1 MQVAKD
7 QSQVENMMTSNLQH
21 QEAKESS
28 TKTSLISDASPS
40 TKEATMP
47 EPMVLREQLGISIDN
62 TPTPDYPLNE
72 QGKVA
77 DPFNIKSADDAYV
90 LYKKGLIDEDG
101 AYIARAGYNLR
112 NKGLVN
118 ISPEDANVLANI
130 GAMTDIDD
138 MRYRM
143 YHTNKLKY
151 YLWETGYN
159 TLGGALDA
167 AENTKD
173 LVYDSVRGISRL
185 PERAQ
190 IWADDVWSGKNLGE
204 MIEHQKSL
212 YPNDPNEQDIIDF
225 SKILPKDKDTFGE
238 SIRTLAQFLIPYV
251 GVTKA
256 GAFANTIKNPALLG
270 MARGASVD
278 FTAFDGKDT
287 KLSDLAKDSPIDNAL
302 FDALRAKEGDSAT
315 MLRFKHTL
323 ENAGLGAFV
332 EGAFKGISLIKRDIA
347 IKANGSAGYYEN
359 KIEEV
364 AREKGLKI
372 PKEEV
377 KETINKERT
386 KELQEALDTSRANKL
401 MGKESEPMQA
411 KEAPKSISEKLVTK
425 DDVVAHVDELE
436 SSLNKTKVSHKEVE
450 EISNTYDVD
459 MDFVR
464 NAYKGV
470 LNVNAK
476 VVAIG
481 RTLNDFG
488 KDLYDGIKAY
498 TAKGATDLAEAT
510 ELYTK
515 MLQHGRM
522 QDMFKGISSEIGR
535 GLNAHKMLD
544 KPFKIKDL
552 PAEELE
558 MNVTNL
564 GGLSGINKALNS
576 YAIAYERSI
585 KEGANLTKKASRG
598 GDWLDVVFGA
608 RQGGMLSSPATHL
621 KNILGNLTM
630 VGLRETEHLL
640 ALSGRTIIDRDLK
653 HFKEYYYK
661 WAGYVAGFKDSLK
674 LAKYSKDGKN
684 GNAIKAFLTN
694 KPQLDIGEK
703 WNEALTA
710 NVKGLFGKMFD
721 EDGKLIPKAM
731 REQANAKDYVADL
744 TYNFIFRALTGV
756 DEVFKNIAYK
766 GELYRQAI
774 ETMNEKGLKFGSKLE
789 QAEYFSNVINNPT
802 TKQHSR
808 AIDVARRTTFTTP
821 VSKANPFDALTQPIY
836 HNLAKGSIGINQPL
850 IWLQEMANSPNILM
864 KMAARLA
871 VPFRTTPGN
880 ITKELLRRMPPF
892 NAFSREWLSDF
903 AAGGTRKAQAISQV
917 VVSASLIG
925 AIWELYRNGLIITT
939 TDSKVRNALSLANI
953 PENSIIIGDKAYSF
967 DGLDPVSSLVALVA
981 NTLSAWDKVESD
993 PEQDESY
1000 FIATIGAVTKTLTD
1014 KTYLK
1019 GVKDFMNLFSDPNND
1034 KGERMTKY
1042 AYNMIGSF
1050 VPMSSANKVI
1060 REHWLDDSKTEK
1072 QEFLDY
1078 IMANTPFG
1086 KMPVAL
1092 DLFGEP
1098 RAKSEK
1104 LFFGVTNT
1112 AVFDR
1117 NSLEYELASLGVDV
1131 EPLKGNTISFNGVN
1145 LPIEAVDKTIIR
1157 GIVKELGLKEA
1168 LTNLLNNPS
1177 YQELMLDSDKAAFIQ
1192 EIISNFYTNAKQ
1204 IYVTKEEERI
1214 DKVKAKI
1221 QKDIETRFDPALANE
1236 ANRQR
1241 PLWMLRRDKQ

>member
-1 MQVAKD
+1 
-7 QSQVENMMTSNLQH
+7 MTSMR
-21 QEAKESS
+21 ASSIDDESP
-28 TKTSLISDASPS
+28 K
-40 TKEATMP
+40 TKEAGLP
-47 EPMVLREQLGISIDN
+47 KPKEIRKHLGISIEN

-72 QGKVA
+72 YGKVA
-77 DPFNIKSADDAYV
+77 DPFNIKTADDAYV
-90 LYKKGLIDEDG
+90 LYKKGLLDKEG
-101 AYIARAGYNLR
+101 AYIARAGINLR
-112 NKGLVN
+112 NKGLLDLS
-118 ISPEDANVLANI
+118 IEDANTLSNI
-130 GAMTDIDD
+130 GAMSELDKE
-138 MRYRM
+138 RYRE
-143 YHTNKLKY
+143 YHSNKFMY
-151 YLWETGYN
+151 YLSEVGYN
-159 TLGGALDA
+159 AIGGLLDA

-173 LVYDSVRGISRL
+173 LVYDSVRGASRL
-185 PERAQ
+185 PERAN
-190 IWADDVWSGKNLGE
+190 IWSKDVWKGKNLGE
-204 MIEHQKSL
+204 MIEHQKAL
-212 YPNDPNEQDIIDF
+212 FPDDPNEQDVIDF
-225 SKILPKDKDTFGE
+225 SKILPKSKDSFGE
-238 SIRTLAQFLIPYV
+238 SIRTLSQFLIPYA
-251 GVTKA
+251 GVSKV

-270 MARGASVD
+270 MARGAAVD

-377 KETINKERT
+377 KEATNKERT

-401 MGKESEPMQA
+401 MGKESEPIQA

-564 GGLSGINKALNS
+564 GGLSGINKALNL
-576 YAIAYERSI
+576 YAEAYERSI

-598 GDWLDVVFGA
+598 GSWFDVVFGA
-608 RQGGMLSSPATHL
+608 RQGGMLSSPSTHL

-630 VGLRETEHLL
+630 IGLRETEHLL
-640 ALSGRTIIDRDLK
+640 ALSGRAIIDRDLK

-821 VSKANPFDALTQPIY
+821 VSKANPFDALMQPIY
-836 HNLAKGSIGINQPL
+836 HNLAKGSLVINQPL

-864 KMAARLA
+864 RMAARLA

-925 AIWELYRNGLIITT
+925 AVWELHRNGLIITSP
-939 TDSKVRNALSLANI
+939 DNKIRNSLGLANI

-981 NTLSAWDKVESD
+981 NTLSAWDKVETD

-1000 FIATIGAVTKTLTD
+1000 FIATLGAVTKTITD

-1019 GVKDFMNLFSDPNND
+1019 GIKDFMNLFNDPNND

-1050 VPMSSANKVI
+1050 VPMSSANKAI

-1072 QEFLDY
+1072 QGFMDY
-1078 IMANTPFG
+1078 LTANTPFG

-1092 DLFGEP
+1092 DIFGEP
-1098 RAKSEK
+1098 KAKSEK
-1104 LFFGVTNT
+1104 MFFGVTNVAT
-1112 AVFDR
+1112 FDYG
-1117 NSLEYELASLGVDV
+1117 SIEYEMASLGVDLD
-1131 EPLKGNTISFNGVN
+1131 PLKGNTMQFKGVN
-1145 LPIEAVDKTIIR
+1145 IPLEPMDKTIIR

-1168 LTNLLNNPS
+1168 ITSLINNPN
-1177 YQELMLDSDKAAFIQ
+1177 YQGLRLDSDKAAYIQ
-1192 EIISNFYTNAKQ
+1192 TLVSSFYSQAKQ
-1204 IYVTKEEERI
+1204 LYVTKDEERLQ
-1214 DKVKAKI
+1214 KVKDSL
-1221 QKDIETRFDPALANE
+1221 QKDIDTRLDPALAKE
-1236 ANRQR
+1236 ANKQR
-1241 PLWMLRRDKQ
+1241 PLWFLRRDRDD

>member
-1 MQVAKD
+1 
-7 QSQVENMMTSNLQH
+7 
-21 QEAKESS
+21 
-28 TKTSLISDASPS
+28 
-40 TKEATMP
+40 
-47 EPMVLREQLGISIDN
+47 MVLRELLGISIDN

-90 LYKKGLIDEDG
+90 LYKKGLLDEEG

-151 YLWETGYN
+151 YLWEIGYN
-159 TLGGALDA
+159 TLGGTLDA
-167 AENTKD
+167 VENTKD
-173 LVYDSVRGISRL
+173 LVVDSIKGASRL
-185 PERAQ
+185 PERF
-190 IWADDVWSGKNLGE
+190 DVWSKDVWEGKTFGE

-212 YPNDPNEQDIIDF
+212 FPDDPNEKDIIDF

-238 SIRTLAQFLIPYV
+238 SIRTIAQFLVPYT
-251 GVTKA
+251 GVAKA

-287 KLSDLAKDSPIDNAL
+287 KLSDLAKGSPIDNAL
-302 FDALRAKEGDSAT
+302 FEALRAKEGDSSS
-315 MLRFKHTL
+315 MLRLKHTL

-332 EGAFKGISLIKRDIA
+332 EGVFKGVSLIKRDAI

-359 KIEEV
+359 KIGE
-364 AREKGLKI
+364 AISNAGIKA
-372 PKEEV
+372 PKESITTPKKDIEAKKLQEVLDTKKETNLMNKEV
-377 KETINKERT
+377 KPAKV
-386 KELQEALDTSRANKL
+386 ELEQ
-401 MGKESEPMQA
+401 
-411 KEAPKSISEKLVTK
+411 PKSVADRLVTK
-425 DDVVAHVDELE
+425 EDVVAHIDELE
-436 SSLNKTKVSHKEVE
+436 ANLNKAKVSHKEVE
-450 EISNTYDVD
+450 EISHIYDVD

-498 TAKGATDLAEAT
+498 TSKGATDLAEAA

-544 KPFKIKDL
+544 KPLRIKDL

-564 GGLSGINKALNS
+564 GGLSGINKALNL
-576 YAIAYERSI
+576 YAEAYERSI
-585 KEGANLTKKASRG
+585 KEGANLTKKASKG
-598 GDWLDVVFGA
+598 GGWLDVVFGA

-640 ALSGRTIIDRDLK
+640 ALGGRAIADRDLK

-661 WAGYVAGFKDSLK
+661 WAGYMAGFKDSLK
-674 LAKYSKDGKN
+674 LAKYSEDGKN

-710 NVKGLFGKMFD
+710 NVKGVFGKMFD
-721 EDGKLIPKAM
+721 EEGRLIPKAM
-731 REQANAKDYVADL
+731 REQASAKDYVADL
-744 TYNFIFRALTGV
+744 TYNFIFRALTSV

-774 ETMNEKGLKFGSKLE
+774 ETMNEKGLKFSSKLE

-821 VSKANPFDALTQPIY
+821 VSKANPFDEITQPIY
-836 HNLAKGSIGINQPL
+836 HNLAKGSLAINQPL

-903 AAGGTRKAQAISQV
+903 AAGGTRKAQAIAQV
-917 VVSASLIG
+917 AVSATLIG
-925 AIWELYRNGLIITT
+925 AVWELYRNGLIITT
-939 TDSKVRNALSLANI
+939 TDSKVRNALGLANI
-953 PENSIIIGDKAYSF
+953 PENSIIIGDRAYSF
-967 DGLDPVSSLVALVA
+967 DGLDPVSSLIALVA

-1000 FIATIGAVTKTLTD
+1000 FIATLGAVTKTMTD

-1050 VPMSSANKVI
+1050 VPMSSANKAI

-1072 QEFLDY
+1072 QEFMDY

-1112 AVFDR
+1112 AIFDR

-1157 GIVKELGLKEA
+1157 GIVKELGLKET
-1168 LTNLLNNPS
+1168 LTKLLNNPS

-1214 DKVKAKI
+1214 DKVKAKM

>member
-1 MQVAKD
+1 
-7 QSQVENMMTSNLQH
+7 MT
-21 QEAKESS
+21 ES
-28 TKTSLISDASPS
+28 SLISDASPA
-40 TKEATMP
+40 TKKNTLP
-47 EPMVLREQLGISIDN
+47 EPTVLSERLGIPVEN
-62 TPTPDYPLNE
+62 LPTPDYPLNE

-77 DPFNIKSADDAYV
+77 DPFNIKSAEDAYV
-90 LYKKGLIDEDG
+90 LYKKGLLDEDG
-101 AYIARAGYNLR
+101 AYVARAGYNLR
-112 NKGLVN
+112 NKGLLN
-118 ISPEDANVLANI
+118 LSPEDANVLANI
-130 GAMTDIDD
+130 GAMTDTDD
-138 MRYRM
+138 MRYRT

-151 YLWETGYN
+151 YLRETGYN
-159 TLGGALDA
+159 ALGGALDA
-167 AENTKD
+167 VENTKD
-173 LVYDSVRGISRL
+173 LVVDSVRGALRL
-185 PERAQ
+185 PERFS
-190 IWADDVWSGKNLGE
+190 IWSNDIKEGKTFLE
-204 MIEHQKSL
+204 MVEHQESL
-212 YPNDPNEQDIIDF
+212 FPDDPNEKDVIDF
-225 SKILPKDKDTFGE
+225 SKILPEYKDTFGE
-238 SIRTLAQFLIPYV
+238 SIRTLAQFLIPYA
-251 GVTKA
+251 GVAKA
-256 GAFANTIKNPALLG
+256 GAFANAIKNPALLG

-287 KLSDLAKDSPIDNAL
+287 KLSDLAKESPLDNAL
-302 FDALRAKEGDSAT
+302 FEALRAKEGDSSS
-315 MLRFKHTL
+315 MLRLKHTL

-332 EGAFKGISLIKRDIA
+332 EGVFRGVSLIKKDAA

-359 KIEEV
+359 KIDEAV
-364 AREKGLKI
+364 SNAGIKV
-372 PKEEV
+372 PKENTPTPKKDIEA
-377 KETINKERT
+377 KK
-386 KELQEALDTSRANKL
+386 LQEALDAK
-401 MGKESEPMQA
+401 
-411 KEAPKSISEKLVTK
+411 KEADLMNKEAKPAKVEIEQPKSVADKLVTK
-425 DDVVAHVDELE
+425 EDVAAHVDELE
-436 SSLNKTKVSHKEVE
+436 ANLNKARVSHKEVE
-450 EISNTYDVD
+450 EISETYGVD

-488 KDLYDGIKAY
+488 KDLYEGIKAY

-510 ELYTK
+510 ELYTR

-522 QDMFKGISSEIGR
+522 QDMFRGISSEIGR
-535 GLNAHKMLD
+535 GLNAHKLLD
-544 KPFKIKDL
+544 KPIKIKDL

-558 MNVTNL
+558 IGVTNL
-564 GGLSGINKALNS
+564 GGLSGINKALEV
-576 YAIAYERSI
+576 YAKAYEESI
-585 KEGANLTKKASRG
+585 KAGANVTKKASRG
-598 GDWLDVVFGA
+598 GDWFDVVFGM

-621 KNILGNLTM
+621 RNVLGNLTM

-640 ALSGRTIIDRDLK
+640 ALSGRAVMDRDLK

-661 WAGYVAGFKDSLK
+661 WAGYAAGLKDSLK
-674 LAKYSKDGKN
+674 LAKYSKEGKN
-684 GNAIKAFLTN
+684 GNAVKAFLTN

-710 NVKGLFGKMFD
+710 NVKGVFGKMFD
-721 EDGKLIPKAM
+721 EEGKLIPKAS
-731 REQANAKDYVADL
+731 REPANPRDYVADL

-774 ETMNEKGLKFGSKLE
+774 ETMNEKGLKFSSKLE

-802 TKQHSR
+802 IKQHNR
-808 AIDVARRTTFTTP
+808 AIDIARRTTFTTP
-821 VSKANPFDALTQPIY
+821 ASKANPFDEITQPIY
-836 HNLAKGSIGINQPL
+836 HNLAKGSLGINQPL
-850 IWLQEMANSPNILM
+850 IWLQEMANSPNVLM
-864 KMAARLA
+864 KTAARLA

-880 ITKELLRRMPPF
+880 ITKELLRRIPPF

-917 VVSASLIG
+917 AVSATLIG
-925 AIWELYRNGLIITT
+925 AVWELYRNGLIITT
-939 TDSKVRNALSLANI
+939 TDSKVRNALGLANI
-953 PENSIIIGDKAYSF
+953 PENSIIIGDRAYGF
-967 DGLDPVSSLVALVA
+967 EGLDPVSSLIALVA
-981 NTLSAWDKVESD
+981 NALSAWDKVESD

-1019 GVKDFMNLFSDPNND
+1019 GIKDFMNLFSDPNND

-1050 VPMSSANKVI
+1050 VPMSSANKAI

-1072 QEFLDY
+1072 QGFMDY
-1078 IMANTPFG
+1078 VTANTPFG

-1098 RAKSEK
+1098 KAKSEK
-1104 LFFGVTNT
+1104 LFLGVTNT

-1145 LPIEAVDKTIIR
+1145 LPIEPVDKTVIR
-1157 GIVKELGLKEA
+1157 GIVKELGLKET
-1168 LTNLLNNPS
+1168 LTDLLNNPS
-1177 YQELMLDSDKAAFIQ
+1177 YQELALDSDKAAFIQ

-1214 DKVKAKI
+1214 DKVKARI

-1241 PLWMLRRDKQ
+1241 PLWMLRRDKR